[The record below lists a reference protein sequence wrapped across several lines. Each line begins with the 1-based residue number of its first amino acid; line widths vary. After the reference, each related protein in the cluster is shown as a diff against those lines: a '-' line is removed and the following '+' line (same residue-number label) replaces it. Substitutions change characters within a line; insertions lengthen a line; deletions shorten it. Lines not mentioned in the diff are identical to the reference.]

1 MELKKYTI
9 DSLST
14 RLYYGN
20 MPKEEKITESGY
32 PIFSGYRYI
41 GYYKDYNIKQRLI
54 VVIARGV
61 GGTGDVRIAEK
72 KTFLTNLSIAVE
84 INSELADVDFLY
96 YYLNA
101 QGLRYLDSGAAQS
114 QITIESLKRHK
125 VFLPVLNKQMRI
137 ASILLNYDI
146 LIDTNNKRINA
157 LEQMAEN
164 LYKEWFVRFRFPG
177 HETADFE
184 NGIPKGWAIK
194 KLSEIS
200 SFAYGKMP
208 DSAKYVEDGYPIFSG
223 YRITGYYDCYMYD
236 EPMLVL
242 IARGVGGTGEVKVS
256 PPFAYITNLAIVFL
270 LFKPKLHLNYLYRLF
285 SIQNLRYLDTGAAQ
299 SQITIENLKN
309 VRVIIPPEEHLI
321 EYNTKA
327 EMIKRQIDAIT
338 KTNDNLIKQRDL
350 LLPRLMSGKLEV

>member
-1 MELKKYTI
+1 MLKKIAFDEFVRLNRGFDLPDKDVVIGDYPVVASTNI
-9 DSLST
+9 KAYHNKYKVNPPVIVTGRSGSLGKVQ
-14 RLYYGN
+14 Y
-20 MPKEEKITESGY
+20 ITEKCWPLNTSLYSKDFRGND
-32 PIFSGYRYI
+32 PRYI
-41 GYYKDYNIKQRLI
+41 
-54 VVIARGV
+54 
-61 GGTGDVRIAEK
+61 
-72 KTFLTNLSIAVE
+72 
-84 INSELADVDFLY
+84 Y
-96 YYLNA
+96 YYLQTMHLEQYNA
-101 QGLRYLDSGAAQS
+101 GAGVPTLNQNHL
-114 QITIESLKRHK
+114 QKLKIQVHDFEQQK
-125 VFLPVLNKQMRI
+125 AI
-137 ASILLNYDI
+137 ASILNPYDE
-146 LIDTNNKRINA
+146 LINLNNKRIKA
-157 LEQMAEN
+157 LEQIAEN

-177 HETADFE
+177 HENAEFE